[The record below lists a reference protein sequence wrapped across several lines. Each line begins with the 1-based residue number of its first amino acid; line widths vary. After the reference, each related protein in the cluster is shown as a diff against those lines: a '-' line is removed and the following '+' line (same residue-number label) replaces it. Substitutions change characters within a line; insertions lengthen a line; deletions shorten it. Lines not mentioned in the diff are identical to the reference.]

1 MSETQLAPRSTLEHA
16 RADGTQERRIEVAL
30 RPEEDAAL
38 RALAKT
44 VGLRVGDYVRTLIR
58 KEARRFGHLPPGN
71 GPYYVPRETSEPGA
85 GGRLQDPRRATPA
98 TNGGAK

>member
-1 MSETQLAPRSTLEHA
+1 MSATQQAPRPTLEHA
-16 RADGTQERRIEVAL
+16 CADGTQERRIEVVL
-30 RPEEDAAL
+30 GPEEDAAL
-38 RALAKT
+38 RALAET

-71 GPYYVPRETSEPGA
+71 GPYYVPRETSESRAGA
-85 GGRLQDPRRATPA
+85 RPQDPRRATPA